1 MRRSHFARRAA
12 RLAAVVGVVYLVFLV
27 SAFAAMR
34 QPPERFGRIMRHV
47 PAPLMM
53 AVPFEP
59 MWNAARGG
67 TLRVGDLA
75 PDFTLSRVDRKSE
88 VQLSAYRGK
97 QPVAL
102 VFGSY
107 T

>member
-1 MRRSHFARRAA
+1 MTRSQFARGAG
-12 RLAAVVGVVYLVFLV
+12 RLAAVVGVFYLVFLV

-75 PDFTLSRVDRKSE
+75 PDFTLSRVDRTSE